1 MPSTSTTN
9 SCLISPSSLHLSTT
23 LGSGHYGIV
32 RQGEWNGLPVA
43 VKILRGCNAV
53 SDFVREANA
62 MHLLSHRYLIRLHGI
77 VLSEPLMMV
86 IKKNSSFFIL

>member
-1 MPSTSTTN
+1 MSSPVT
-9 SCLISPSSLHLSTT
+9 SCLISASSIHLSNT

-32 RQGEWNGLPVA
+32 RQGLWNDIPVA
-43 VKILRGCNAV
+43 VKILRGCNAI

-62 MHLLSHRYLIRLHGI
+62 MHSLSHRYLIRLHGI

-86 IKKNSSFFIL
+86 V

>member
-1 MPSTSTTN
+1 MN
-9 SCLISPSSLHLSTT
+9 SCLISPSSLNLSNT

-32 RQGEWNGLPVA
+32 RQAEWNGLPVA

-86 IKKNSSFFIL
+86 KTKIFI

>member
-1 MPSTSTTN
+1 VSSAPTN
-9 SCLISPSSLHLSTT
+9 SCLISPSSLQLSTT

-86 IKKNSSFFIL
+86 RN

>member
-1 MPSTSTTN
+1 MKSSISSPSTS
-9 SCLISPSSLHLSTT
+9 SCLISPSSLQLSTT

-62 MHLLSHRYLIRLHGI
+62 MHLLSHRYLICLHGI

-86 IKKNSSFFIL
+86 IASIII

>member
-1 MPSTSTTN
+1 M
-9 SCLISPSSLHLSTT
+9 
-23 LGSGHYGIV
+23 
-32 RQGEWNGLPVA
+32 
-43 VKILRGCNAV
+43 KILRGCNAV

-86 IKKNSSFFIL
+86 IVLNIYSKIFFVF